1 MSKRRNSTP
10 STLASCL
17 ASSVF
22 PTPVGPLKRKLP
34 MGFSGDLSP
43 ERASLMAA
51 VSSWMAASC
60 PKMTERSAGSRLAME
75 SRSEAETLFSG
86 ILAIFATTAS
96 TSWRVT
102 LPRPLL
108 ECTEAVGG
116 AGLVDDV
123 DGLVGEEALVD
134 VLGRELHGGHGC
146 AASS

>member
-51 VSSWMAASC
+51 VSSWMAASW

-102 LPRPLL
+102 FPVLCSSGRRRSAAPASSM
-108 ECTEAVGG
+108 TSM
-116 AGLVDDV
+116 
-123 DGLVGEEALVD
+123 ALS
-134 VLGRELHGGHGC
+134 GRKRSLMYL
-146 AASS
+146 AASSTAPRMAASS